1 MDERQTQIRQ
11 GAGLEES
18 RINTEFLD
26 FLNKWSSPVLI
37 VIGLIGL
44 GWFGLNYLERSKQS
58 RMNNAF
64 AAYEAAVSGG
74 TPSPASLRNIAGEYS
89 GVGSV
94 GELALLRT
102 VDIYL
107 RAAISGVEPGAE
119 VDPSTG
125 LAANETDR
133 LDADRTQSYLSQARD
148 LSRQVV
154 QAVEQE
160 DGRRLLLVQALMR
173 LGAAEEGLG
182 QIEQAKAS
190 YTRAGE
196 VARSAGFPEL
206 GTVAD
211 RMVSTA
217 DRAAA
222 GVSLPSR
229 AVLVDLPGEQFAD
242 PSGDLPMN
250 IDDIMSLP
258 AFQNLMQDAEAGQP
272 SSEDPS
278 AEPAPTGDTPGSAP
292 ATDPAPA
299 ADPAP

>member
-44 GWFGLNYLERSKQS
+44 GWFGLNYLERSKQT

-64 AAYEAAVSGG
+64 AAYEGAVSGG
-74 TPSPASLRNIAGEYS
+74 TPSPASLRNIASEYS
-89 GVGSV
+89 GVGAV

-102 VDIYL
+102 ADLYL
-107 RAAISGVEPGAE
+107 RAAIAGVEPGAE
-119 VDPSTG
+119 IDRSTG
-125 LAANETDR
+125 LPANESDR
-133 LDADRTQSYLSQARD
+133 LDADRTRSYLSQARD

-154 QAVEQE
+154 QMVENLE
-160 DGRRLLLVQALMR
+160 GRRLLLVQALMR
-173 LGAAEEGLG
+173 MGAAEEGLG
-182 QIEQAKAS
+182 QIDLAKAN
-190 YTRAGE
+190 YARAGE
-196 VARSAGFPEL
+196 VARAAGFPEL

-211 RMVSTA
+211 GMVAMA

-229 AVLVDLPGEQFAD
+229 GALPELPGERFAD
-242 PSGDLPMN
+242 PSGELPMS
-250 IDDIMSLP
+250 IEDIMSLP
-258 AFQNLMQDAEAGQP
+258 AFQNLGQQDDGTDAPMLEPGDEPQP
-272 SSEDPS
+272 AADP
-278 AEPAPTGDTPGSAP
+278 D
-292 ATDPAPA
+292 PA